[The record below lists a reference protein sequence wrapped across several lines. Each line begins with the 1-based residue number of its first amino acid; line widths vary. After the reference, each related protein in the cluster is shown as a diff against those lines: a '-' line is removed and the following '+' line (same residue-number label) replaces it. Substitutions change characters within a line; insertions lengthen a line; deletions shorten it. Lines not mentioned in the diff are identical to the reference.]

1 MGTLRARPHARDPMR
16 CQSIGASN
24 PRVVQARPSMLRH
37 ASRRARASH
46 PRCAPPTRPPTR
58 RPSGTAPAPKLPHVD
73 GRRQFSDVPDGLSS
87 GERLVTDEAVADFRR
102 ELDGELVLA
111 PLTKG
116 GNLPFR
122 RLCVDFGCNVTV
134 SEMVFARFVLKKN
147 PVELARLRRH
157 ESERL
162 FGVQIATNQI
172 SEGVAAGRLAADAGA
187 DFLDLN
193 CGCPIHE
200 TWKRGLGAAL
210 LKKPKKLE
218 RLVRGIADGVPLPLT
233 VKIRLGAGS
242 SETPASALAEAVE
255 NAGAAAVVIHGRT
268 KDQRYTRAANW
279 DLIGE
284 IQRERSI
291 PVIGN
296 GDILTWYEHRE
307 RSRRAGVSATM
318 VGRGALIKPWI
329 FREVAEGTEWDPT
342 AVERVAVYLRLCEHF
357 KDHFRADELGKK
369 RYMEFMPWHFGFFCR
384 YRPLPESAYGEMAAS
399 HPLLQTRLG
408 VVAAAEG
415 TENAAEL
422 SRLERVLR
430 CESEE
435 AHVMLSEAL
444 WDAHGDEIRAA
455 ELCEAVAGDE
465 NLERW
470 EAEEAERRAGSR
482 DGDRAMGGGDA
493 IRG

>member
-1 MGTLRARPHARDPMR
+1 MCPRRRLRRHVVRRGPDP
-16 CQSIGASN
+16 
-24 PRVVQARPSMLRH
+24 
-37 ASRRARASH
+37 
-46 PRCAPPTRPPTR
+46 
-58 RPSGTAPAPKLPHVD
+58 PAPKLPHVD

-187 DFLDLN
+187 DSLDLN

-242 SETPASALAEAVE
+242 SEAPASALAEAVE

-268 KDQRYTRAANW
+268 KEQRYTRAANW

-307 RSRRAGVSATM
+307 RSRRAGGVRDHGGSRRAHQAVDFPGGGGGDGVGPHRGGTRGGLPPTVRALQGPLPRGRARKEAVHGVHALALWLFLPVSPAP
-318 VGRGALIKPWI
+318 G
-329 FREVAEGTEWDPT
+329 
-342 AVERVAVYLRLCEHF
+342 ERVRRDGSLPSAA
-357 KDHFRADELGKK
+357 ADE
-369 RYMEFMPWHFGFFCR
+369 
-384 YRPLPESAYGEMAAS
+384 
-399 HPLLQTRLG
+399 TRG

-444 WDAHGDEIRAA
+444 WDAHGDETRAA
-455 ELCEAVAGDE
+455 ELCEGRRRRRGIWNDGRRKRRSDGRGRGTAIGRWAGETPSEDESGVAREG
-465 NLERW
+465 
-470 EAEEAERRAGSR
+470 
-482 DGDRAMGGGDA
+482 
-493 IRG
+493 